1 MIAHN
6 QTFRLVTDDERTVVS
21 PAETMLKILLQAE
34 SRQILGVHVI
44 GHQAAEIVNF
54 VSVAI
59 RSELTLEELLQVPLV
74 HPSTAEAIQECAKGL
89 GSVVFG

>member
-1 MIAHN
+1 
-6 QTFRLVTDDERTVVS
+6 
-21 PAETMLKILLQAE
+21 MLKILLQSE

-89 GSVVFG
+89 GMVVAG